1 MQKRG
6 NSAILLLAMIICAV
20 CACSCANSAAIVGKW
35 ANSDRTILFD
45 GQRFEVRFMNSQKV
59 LGFRGSYALQGKSLT
74 LKYEEYLDSAG
85 KWTGLEG
92 TDFQGYQEKIT
103 LKATKTRLDTF
114 IPASG
119 KSYSYIRD

>member
-1 MQKRG
+1 
-6 NSAILLLAMIICAV
+6 
-20 CACSCANSAAIVGKW
+20 
-35 ANSDRTILFD
+35 
-45 GQRFEVRFMNSQKV
+45 MNSQKV